1 MTSDQAS
8 LYVGYITR
16 IVADLVAV
24 LNTHYGQEPRV
35 KADLMASVRTLQV
48 LMLEANAALEHAGKG
63 ET

>member
-8 LYVGYITR
+8 LYVGYIPR